1 MASTA
6 IDIQAA
12 QGTAPGWSVAEYV
25 TSLTAALL
33 DSARPGE
40 QVALI
45 ASPFEP
51 VPDPIL
57 RAAER
62 SPASVDW
69 VPLPLPAPGSTDDDR
84 TISAAYD
91 TLPLAGADYLGMGP
105 LEVLRSGTTCGP
117 PAAPAWARRVGVLI
131 HDLTPALLPDCYLEA
146 FSKYEQ
152 RYRRRL
158 RFCADADALGTA
170 TSYLASQVPYC
181 LGRTRAVPHAIGLA
195 PPAMEQDAPG
205 SEAAPGTGGRRGSV
219 VYAYDPAPQRRP
231 ELLVEAAGR
240 LPAEMSG
247 RLELV
252 FVTAPDQARRLQD
265 EAAVRGLSPG
275 MVEVVPASPLAS
287 MGRSAILATLCG
299 ALAYAVP
306 SCSEGYDLAMV
317 AAPLLGTPV
326 LAPDT
331 AGGGG
336 WEEGRF
342 DPSDAGSLALQLE
355 RLLGGD
361 GYRDR
366 LVDQQAR
373 RAREGSWETVAAQVW
388 KLLGTG
394 APAGADRTAAPRAT
408 GRARPPRPPRVAV
421 TGPLPPIP
429 SGISKY
435 IEDQTRAVAGRV
447 SVDWVRSPDSPGP
460 GAGGG
465 PRALDPDDVPA
476 GGLWW
481 HHMANQRR
489 FHFHQFQL
497 IAARGGVVEL
507 HDVALP
513 FVIPPVLVP
522 PPGVTMPADLHDQLS
537 SVYGDRRPSYLEAE
551 DAGIGVMLRWFARHS
566 DALVVHSGQ
575 ARDMVRRHVPGR
587 DVRLF
592 VVPLGMWMSAESR
605 LLALSRRIPLPDRPY
620 VVVPGFVG
628 PAKWPE
634 GIIAAVG
641 RIPAASRPLLVFAGM
656 CPPHLEAKL
665 RHEARQRRVD
675 LIITGFLSSQD
686 FDTWLAR
693 AVAAVIGRLVIR
705 GETSGT
711 VQRATRMGT
720 PTIVAASGA
729 FSELPDD
736 VPLLSVVDLAPSAL
750 AARVVEVLGSPSASP
765 SSPGRQDLFAASLDA
780 LRRAF
785 SWEPTVELMESLAG
799 GTDVPGCD

>member
-6 IDIQAA
+6 IDLQAA
-12 QGTAPGWSVAEYV
+12 QGTATAWSVAEYV

-33 DSARPGE
+33 DAARPGD

-45 ASPFEP
+45 VSPFEP

-57 RAAER
+57 GAAER
-62 SPASVDW
+62 TAASVDW
-69 VPLPLPAPGSTDDDR
+69 VPLPLPAPASTGDDR
-84 TISAAYD
+84 MISAAYD
-91 TLPLAGADYLGMGP
+91 ALPLAGADYLGMGP
-105 LEVLRSGTTCGP
+105 LELLRSATTCGP
-117 PAAPAWARRVGVLI
+117 PAAPAWARRVALLI
-131 HDLTPALLPDCYLEA
+131 HDLTPALMPDCYLDA
-146 FSKYEQ
+146 FSDYEQ

-158 RFCADADALGTA
+158 GFCAEADVLGTA
-170 TSYLASQVPYC
+170 TEYLASQVPYC
-181 LGRTRAVPHAIGLA
+181 LGRTRVVPHAIGLA
-195 PPAMEQDAPG
+195 PPATEQDGPEWEAPRPA
-205 SEAAPGTGGRRGSV
+205 ERRTSV

-240 LPAEMSG
+240 LPAGISG

-252 FVTAPDQARRLQD
+252 FITAPDQGRRLRD
-265 EAAVRGLSPG
+265 EAVARGVSPE
-275 MVEVVPASPLAS
+275 MVKVVPASPLAS
-287 MGRSAILATLCG
+287 AGRSSILAALCG

-306 SCSEGYDLAMV
+306 SCSEGYDLA
-317 AAPLLGTPV
+317 ALGAPLLGTPV
-326 LAPDT
+326 LVPDI
-331 AGGGG
+331 AGGSG
-336 WEEGRF
+336 WEGGF
-342 DPSDAGSLALQLE
+342 DPTDAGSLAVQLE
-355 RLLGGD
+355 RLLSGD
-361 GYRDR
+361 GYRDG
-366 LVDQQAR
+366 LLDQQAR
-373 RAREGSWETVAAQVW
+373 RARQGSWEAVAAQVW
-388 KLLGTG
+388 RLLGTG
-394 APAGADRTAAPRAT
+394 AAEGAEGKAARR
-408 GRARPPRPPRVAV
+408 GQPPRIAV

-465 PRALDPDDVPA
+465 GPQVLDPGEVRS

-497 IAARGGVVEL
+497 IEARGGVVEL

-522 PPGVTMPADLHDQLS
+522 PPGVTMPADLHDELS
-537 SVYGDRRPSYLEAE
+537 SVYRDREPSYLEAE

-566 DALVVHSGQ
+566 RALVVHSGQ
-575 ARDMVRRHVPGR
+575 ARDMVRRHVPGS
-587 DVRLF
+587 DLDLF

-634 GIIAAVG
+634 GVIAAVG
-641 RIPAASRPLLVFAGM
+641 RIPAGSRPLLVFAGM

-665 RHEARQRRVD
+665 HQEARQRNVD
-675 LIITGFLSSQD
+675 LIITGFVSSQD

-750 AARVVEVLGSPSASP
+750 AARLVEVLGSPSASP
-765 SSPGRQDLFAASLDA
+765 SSPERKDLFAASLDA
-780 LRRAF
+780 LRHAF

-799 GTDVPGCD
+799 GTDAPGCN